1 MEARSERA
9 TLKSILFAD
18 LAQYSRLTAA
28 DELGTLDL
36 VSQCFQLFQTH
47 CEEFGAEF
55 IKTTGD
61 GVLILFDGV
70 SNAIDYAIFMQGSLA
85 DLLDRRAFYSRF
97 RIGLHIGE
105 VHRRDGDVFG
115 HAINVA
121 ARVQAM
127 AESGGVCVT
136 QDVYWAARNTGR
148 WRFRFAGRPAL
159 KNMPEP
165 MTLYNVV
172 ASNLADVPDNGHQRL
187 ISVIDGLGLY
197 REDGEAIAL
206 RSAKA
211 QALIG
216 YLALSSNFQEVH
228 DRLATLIWP
237 ERSPVAAR
245 RAMANCLQIAERS
258 IAGNSAAGILRRG
271 NIIGLSPSRITV
283 DVVRMLKDL
292 GEGKIDDLLLR
303 RSDWSDA
310 ILFGLEDTS
319 DLFSAWLSVTRH
331 NWRDHALE
339 ALEAMLERF
348 EISEP
353 AMRRAAN
360 ALLVLEPSHEHAAR
374 CLIRHHAEL
383 QNVAAAM
390 RVYEN
395 LRDLLRERYQLLPS
409 TETTV
414 LAEALK
420 GPEPLSLNRKKPP
433 RPSGPAP
440 TLAVAKFEART
451 KKISLL
457 VWGFRSELIA
467 NLSKFREFTVI
478 ELKDTAI
485 ESPDTDYLLAA
496 QCVDN
501 QDDMQLIVSV
511 SDANT
516 NQVIWSDSFRFSLG
530 NWLALQKQLVGKI
543 ASTLEVYLSHDRL
556 SRQVRGLPQNLNIYD
571 AWLRG
576 EDLLTRWTPDA
587 EDEAQRLF
595 EGAIVAD
602 PNFAP
607 AYASLAS
614 IHNSR
619 QFIRPGIAADP
630 SITESAVELAQRAV
644 ALDPLDARNHLVVAW
659 STAMTRHF
667 EQSEVHYE
675 LAAELNPNSPKTLVS
690 AALGMAF
697 MGRVDSASRLLERA
711 MDLTSMFLD
720 YQWSHIAVIRYFAG
734 DFEGAIAAADR
745 SKNAIVD
752 TAGWKTAALRK
763 LGRTDEARAALT
775 QLQESITAAWAGPA
789 APTPKDILDWFL
801 GAFPIKRDEDRRDLA
816 RLGEV
821 DVHTHKLP

>member
-1 MEARSERA
+1 MQARPERA

-18 LAQYSRLTAA
+18 LAQYSQLTAA

-85 DLLDRRAFYSRF
+85 DLLDSRAFYSRF

-127 AESGGVCVT
+127 AEPGGVCVT

-165 MTLYNVV
+165 LTLYNVV
-172 ASNLADVPDNGHQRL
+172 ASNLADVLDNGHQRL

-206 RSAKA
+206 RSPKA

-216 YLALSSNFQEVH
+216 YLALSRNFQEVH

-237 ERSPVAAR
+237 ERGPVAAR

-258 IAGNSAAGILRRG
+258 IAGGSKAGILRRG
-271 NIIGLSPSRITV
+271 SIIGLSPSRITV
-283 DVVRMLKDL
+283 DVVRMLNDL
-292 GEGKIDDLLLR
+292 GEGKIDDLLLK
-303 RSDWSDA
+303 RSDWSEA
-310 ILFGLEDTS
+310 ILYGLEDTS

-353 AMRRAAN
+353 AMRRSAN
-360 ALLVLEPSHEHAAR
+360 ALLVLEPSHEGAAR

-383 QNVAAAM
+383 HNVAAAM

-409 TETTV
+409 METTA

-420 GPEPLSLNRKKPP
+420 GPGPQLLSRGKPL

-440 TLAVAKFEART
+440 TLAVGKFETRT

-457 VWGFRSELIA
+457 VWGFRSELIV

-478 ELKDTAI
+478 ELKDAAI
-485 ESPDTDYLLAA
+485 EGPDTDYLLTA
-496 QCVDN
+496 QCVDY
-501 QDDMQLIVSV
+501 QDDMQLVVSV
-511 SDANT
+511 GDPNT
-516 NQVIWSDSFRFSLG
+516 NQVIWSESFRFSLG
-530 NWLALQKQLVGKI
+530 NWLSLQKQLVGKI

-556 SRQVRGLPQNLNIYD
+556 SRQVRGLPQNLGVYD

-576 EDLLTRWTPDA
+576 EDLLTRWAPDA
-587 EDEAQRLF
+587 DDEAERLF

-614 IHNSR
+614 IHNAR

-630 SITESAVELAQRAV
+630 SITKRTAELAQRAV

-697 MGRVDSASRLLERA
+697 MGRVDPATQFLERA
-711 MDLTSMFLD
+711 MVLTSMFLD

-734 DFEGAIAAADR
+734 DFEGAVEAADR
-745 SKNAIVD
+745 SRNAIVD

-763 LGRTDEARAALT
+763 LGRTDDARAALM
-775 QLQESITAAWAGPA
+775 QLHTSITAAWAGPRP
-789 APTPKDILDWFL
+789 PTPKDILRWFVE
-801 GAFPIKRDEDRRDLA
+801 AFPIKRDEDRRDLEQLCQA
-816 RLGEV
+816 E
-821 DVHTHKLP
+821 

>member
-1 MEARSERA
+1 MQARSERA
-9 TLKSILFAD
+9 ALRTILFAD

-36 VSQCFQLFQTH
+36 VSLCFQLFQTH

-70 SNAIDYAIFMQGSLA
+70 SSAIDYAIFMQGTLA
-85 DLLDRRAFYSRF
+85 DLLDKRPFYSRF

-121 ARVQAM
+121 ARVQTM
-127 AESGGVCVT
+127 AEPGGVCVT
-136 QDVYWAARNTGR
+136 QDVYWAARNTAR

-165 MTLYNVV
+165 LALYYVV
-172 ASNLADVPDNGHQRL
+172 ASNVADVPDNGHQRL

-206 RSAKA
+206 RSPKA

-216 YLALSSNFQEVH
+216 YLALSSNYQEVH

-237 ERSPVAAR
+237 ERSQVAAR
-245 RAMANCLQIAERS
+245 RAMANCLQIAEKS
-258 IAGNSAAGILRRG
+258 IAGDSAAGILRRG
-271 NIIGLSPSRITV
+271 NIIGLSPSRISV

-292 GEGKIDDLLLR
+292 GEGKIDDLLLK
-303 RSDWSDA
+303 RSDWSEA
-310 ILFGLEDTS
+310 ILFGLEGTS

-348 EISEP
+348 EMSEP

-360 ALLVLEPSHEHAAR
+360 ALLVLEPSHERAAR

-383 QNVAAAM
+383 HNVAAAM
-390 RVYEN
+390 RVYET
-395 LRDLLRERYQLLPS
+395 LRAFLRERYQLAPS
-409 TETTV
+409 VETTA

-420 GPEPLSLNRKKPP
+420 APEPLLSQNKKAR
-433 RPSGPAP
+433 RPGGPAP
-440 TLAVAKFEART
+440 TLAVGKFEARP
-451 KKISLL
+451 KRISPL
-457 VWGFRSELIA
+457 VWGFRSELVA

-478 ELKDTAI
+478 ELKDGAI
-485 ESPDTDYLLAA
+485 EGPDTDYLLTA
-496 QCVDN
+496 QCVDS
-501 QDDMQLIVSV
+501 QDDMQLVVSV
-511 SDANT
+511 SDPGT
-516 NQVIWSDSFRFSLG
+516 NHVIWSEAFRFSLG
-530 NWLALQKQLVGKI
+530 NWLSLQKQVVGKI

-556 SRQVRGLPQNLNIYD
+556 SRQVRGLPQDLGVYD

-587 EDEAQRLF
+587 DDEAERLF

-602 PNFAP
+602 QNFAP

-614 IHNSR
+614 IHNAR

-630 SITESAVELAQRAV
+630 SITKRAAELAQRAV

-697 MGRVDSASRLLERA
+697 MGRVGPATQFLERA

-720 YQWSHIAVIRYFAG
+720 YQWSHISVIRYFAG

-745 SKNAIVD
+745 SRNAIVD
-752 TAGWKTAALRK
+752 TAGWKTAALCR
-763 LGRTDEARAALT
+763 LGRTDEARAALM
-775 QLQESITAAWAGPA
+775 QLQESVAAAWAGPA
-789 APTPKDILDWFL
+789 PPTLKDILDWFL
-801 GAFPIKRDEDRRDLA
+801 GAFPIKRDEDRRDLVQ
-816 RLGEV
+816 LIEV
-821 DVHTHKLP
+821 

>member
-1 MEARSERA
+1 MQARSERA

-18 LAQYSRLTAA
+18 LAQYSQLTAA

-70 SNAIDYAIFMQGSLA
+70 SNAIDYAMFMQGSLA

-127 AESGGVCVT
+127 AEPGGVCVT
-136 QDVYWAARNTGR
+136 QDVYWAARNTGQ

-165 MTLYNVV
+165 LTLYNVV
-172 ASNLADVPDNGHQRL
+172 ASNLADVLDNGHQRL

-206 RSAKA
+206 RSPKA

-216 YLALSSNFQEVH
+216 YLALSRNFQEVH

-237 ERSPVAAR
+237 ERGPVAAR

-258 IAGNSAAGILRRG
+258 IAGGSKAGILRRG

-283 DVVRMLKDL
+283 DVVRMLNDL
-292 GEGKIDDLLLR
+292 GEGKIDDLLLK
-303 RSDWSDA
+303 RSDWSEA
-310 ILFGLEDTS
+310 ILYGLEDTS
-319 DLFSAWLSVTRH
+319 DLFRAWLSVARH

-360 ALLVLEPSHEHAAR
+360 ALLVLEPSHERAAR

-409 TETTV
+409 METTA

-420 GPEPLSLNRKKPP
+420 RPGPQLLSRGKPP

-440 TLAVAKFEART
+440 TLAVGKFETRT

-457 VWGFRSELIA
+457 VWGFRSELIV

-478 ELKDTAI
+478 ELKDGAI
-485 ESPDTDYLLAA
+485 EGPDTDYLLTAK
-496 QCVDN
+496 CVDS
-501 QDDMQLIVSV
+501 QDDMQLVVSV
-511 SDANT
+511 GDPNT
-516 NQVIWSDSFRFSLG
+516 NQVIWSESFRFSLG
-530 NWLALQKQLVGKI
+530 NWLSLQKQLVGKI

-556 SRQVRGLPQNLNIYD
+556 SRQVRGLPQDLGVYD

-587 EDEAQRLF
+587 DDEAERLF
-595 EGAIVAD
+595 EAAIVAD

-614 IHNSR
+614 IHNAR

-630 SITESAVELAQRAV
+630 SITKRTTELARRAV

-675 LAAELNPNSPKTLVS
+675 LAAELNPNSPKTMVS

-697 MGRVDSASRLLERA
+697 MGRVDPATQFLERA
-711 MDLTSMFLD
+711 MVLTSMFLD

-734 DFEGAIAAADR
+734 DFEGAVEAADR
-745 SKNAIVD
+745 SRNAIVD

-763 LGRTDEARAALT
+763 LGRTDDARAALM
-775 QLQESITAAWAGPA
+775 QLHTSITEAWAGPTP
-789 APTPKDILDWFL
+789 PTPKDILRWFVE
-801 GAFPIKRDEDRRDLA
+801 AFPIKRDEDRRDLEQLCQA
-816 RLGEV
+816 E
-821 DVHTHKLP
+821 